1 MESYK
6 RREVTSRTTV
16 DVDVH
21 TPNAARIYDYL
32 LEGKDNYAADR
43 EAAETF
49 LAVAPEIRFAAR
61 QNRAFL
67 IRAVRFLAAE
77 AGIRQF
83 LDLGSGLP
91 TQSNVHTVAH
101 EVAPDA
107 RVVYV
112 DHDPVVVAHSRTIL
126 SGTDNATVIQ
136 ADVCRPDEILS
147 HPKLRKLISFDEPVA
162 LLCVGLLF
170 LVADD
175 DDPVGIVT
183 QFREAMVPGSYLA
196 LSHITRDGQRREA
209 VERLIQVFERAREP
223 MVPRTREQIQR
234 FFDGFEFV
242 DPGLVRISE
251 WRPGDPSTA
260 QNSGKGWLFAGV
272 GRKS

>member
-1 MESYK
+1 MEPHEEH
-6 RREVTSRTTV
+6 EVKATTV
-16 DVDVH
+16 AINIR

-43 EAAETF
+43 EAAEKF

-61 QNRAFL
+61 ENRAFL

-77 AGIRQF
+77 AGVRQF

-101 EVAPDA
+101 EVAPGP

-112 DHDPVVVAHSRTIL
+112 DHDPVVIAHSRTIL
-126 SGTDNATVIQ
+126 SDISNATAIQ
-136 ADVCRPDEILS
+136 ADVRRPDDILN
-147 HPKLRKLISFDEPVA
+147 HPKLRKLIYFDQPVA

-175 DDPVGIVT
+175 DDPAGIVT
-183 QFREAMVPGSYLA
+183 QFRETMVPGSYLA
-196 LSHITRDGQRREA
+196 LSHITSDGQRPEA
-209 VERLIQVFERAREP
+209 VERLVQAFEQAREP
-223 MVPRTREQIQR
+223 MVPRTREQIQQ

-251 WRPGDPSTA
+251 WRPDDPSTA
-260 QNSGKGWLFAGV
+260 QNPGKGWLYAGV
-272 GRKS
+272 GRKN